1 METVSKLSVDQLP
14 AIPGLPN
21 APESWRRL
29 LSLHRELSR
38 LSASGIYFLSYRDAA
53 EICRTTHQTAHTVT
67 GALVTLGAIDIVDKG
82 RAGLNSRKA
91 AQFRYPLSHDDDG
104 TQADR
109 DAEVQ
114 I

>member
-1 METVSKLSVDQLP
+1 MRLSLDQLP

-38 LSASGIYFLSYRDAA
+38 LSANEIYFLSYRDAA
-53 EICRTTHQTAHTVT
+53 EICSTTHRAAHTIT
-67 GALVTLGAIDIVDKG
+67 GAPVRLGAIDIVDKG
-82 RAGLNSRKA
+82 PLLFWIAIPGSWNSLVA
-91 AQFRYPLSHDDDG
+91 
-104 TQADR
+104 
-109 DAEVQ
+109 